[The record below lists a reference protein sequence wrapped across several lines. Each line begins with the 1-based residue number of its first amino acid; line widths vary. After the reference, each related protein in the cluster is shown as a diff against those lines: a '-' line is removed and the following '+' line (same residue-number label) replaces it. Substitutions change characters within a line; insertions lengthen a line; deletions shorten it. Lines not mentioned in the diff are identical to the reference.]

1 MAKAIID
8 SKRIKTM
15 QERLGEKASN
25 LIDSKNHLPMFRNRQ
40 IHYKKEF
47 DQSIKVASKKKQP
60 SRYFAKM
67 WATCN
72 LNKTLS
78 AMRKLINRAATKL
91 TDAREQARIHKERE
105 KLQKEYNPE
114 GRKKLYKLLEDS
126 GRIIRV

>member
-47 DQSIKVASKKKQP
+47 DQSIKVALKKKQP

-78 AMRKLINRAATKL
+78 TMRKLINRAATKL
-91 TDAREQARIHKERE
+91 ADAREQARIHKERK
-105 KLQKEYNPE
+105 KLQKEGNPE
-114 GRKKLYKLLEDS
+114 MKKMLYKLLEDS
-126 GRIIRV
+126 GKIIRV